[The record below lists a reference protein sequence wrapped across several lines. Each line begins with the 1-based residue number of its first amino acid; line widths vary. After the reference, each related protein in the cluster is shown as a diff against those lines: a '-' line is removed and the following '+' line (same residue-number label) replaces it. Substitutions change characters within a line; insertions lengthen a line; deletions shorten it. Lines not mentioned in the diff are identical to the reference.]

1 MEKTYICR
9 ACGNF
14 YVYDQCKLIVEDD
27 DHAPTLCP
35 YLVGKRAFWEE
46 VSAE

>member
-9 ACGNF
+9 ACG
-14 YVYDQCKLIVEDD
+14 YVEDPCKFVVDDD

-35 YLVGKRAFWEE
+35 YLVGKRAYWDE
-46 VSAE
+46 VV